1 MLTDPSTLRPDD
13 LVRDAPPPPPLINNL
28 GDLISDSSP
37 EPIRPRRY
45 DLDALRGF
53 AMLLGIVLHAAI
65 PFMPYWQ
72 DGDVGGGLLSG
83 LFEFIHGFRMPLF
96 FILSGYFTTMLWR
109 GRGLEALII
118 HRLRRV
124 ALPLLI
130 GLFTVL
136 PAVWFG
142 WGLGWAIYEA
152 GIPDKAEVRV
162 KEAIGVYD
170 QKLAQSSETKEK
182 QSYGDHPATR
192 KPSVDENKESGDE
205 LDFAHMWFLWF
216 LIWLVAGF
224 SIIASLVTWIAI
236 KLHRARPV
244 PSLVATLALV
254 TLPFLSVFPQVLM
267 VEDVFGPD
275 TSLSFLPNFIV
286 LGYYGCFFGFG
297 ALAYDRQKKDGKAL
311 IDWVGKG
318 WAGQL
323 LFASVVLFPVG
334 RVLIDDAWFVS
345 SLLQVTFAWAMSFGL
360 IGLFLHFLSTPR
372 FEVRWVSDA
381 SYWMYLIH
389 LPFIFLSQ
397 GIASHLPLNALV
409 NFTLIVIAVTSVMLI
424 SYRYLVRYTLVGKLL
439 NGSRTRL
446 QDAAIRRD
454 IGLTRPTKV

>member
-1 MLTDPSTLRPDD
+1 VLTGPSTLRPDD
-13 LVRDAPPPPPLINNL
+13 LVRDGPPPPLINNM
-28 GDLISDSSP
+28 GELISDFSP

-72 DGDVGGGLLSG
+72 DGDLGGGFLSG

-109 GRGLEALII
+109 GRDIRSLII

-124 ALPLLI
+124 GLPLLI

-142 WGLGWAIYEA
+142 WGLGWVIYEA
-152 GIPDKAEVRV
+152 GTPDKAEVRV

-170 QKLAQSSETKEK
+170 QNLDHTSEATGKRLDADNPAK
-182 QSYGDHPATR
+182 GNASAGDNLE
-192 KPSVDENKESGDE
+192 DEI
-205 LDFAHMWFLWF
+205 DFAHMWFLWF

-236 KLHRARPV
+236 KLHSARPV
-244 PSLVATLALV
+244 PSLVATLTLV
-254 TLPFLSVFPQVLM
+254 TLPFLSVLPQVLM

-297 ALAYDRQKKDGKAL
+297 ALAYDRQKKDGQAL
-311 IDWVGKG
+311 IDWVGTG

-323 LFASVVLFPVG
+323 LLASVVLFPVG

-345 SLLQVTFAWAMSFGL
+345 SLLQVTFAWTMSFGL
-360 IGLFLHFLSTPR
+360 IGLFLHYLSTPR
-372 FEVRWVSDA
+372 FEVRWISDA
-381 SYWMYLIH
+381 SYWMYLMH
-389 LPFIFLSQ
+389 LPFIFLGQ
-397 GIASHLPLNALV
+397 GIASHLPINALV
-409 NFTLIVIAVTSVMLI
+409 NFTLIVVAVTSVMLI

-446 QDAAIRRD
+446 QDAALRRN
-454 IGLTRPTKV
+454 ISLTEPPKV